1 MAGKQYPLTL
11 IPRYTTYA
19 GASTFRTLPMD
30 VSPFES
36 AIVNVWMG
44 TAVGTTPLVTVV
56 FEESTD
62 LDGWATCAGGSSFTP
77 LANSEVQ
84 KTITLSRRY
93 LRISVTLSGTGVAAT
108 LYALGYLVA
117 RVH

>member
-44 TAVGTTPLVTVV
+44 TLVGTSPSVTVLL
-56 FEESTD
+56 EESTD
-62 LDGWATCAGGSSFTP
+62 LDTWVACTGGGAFTP
-77 LANSEVQ
+77 TANTEVP
-84 KTITLSRRY
+84 KSITLSRRY